1 MTPNPERS
9 HTMFTT
15 RDGQA
20 ASNGRPIVANGPSP
34 CGYLEFYMIKPK
46 LPAQTRV
53 HRGGVAPPK
62 A

>member
-1 MTPNPERS
+1 
-9 HTMFTT
+9 MFTT
-15 RDGQA
+15 RDDRA
-20 ASNGRPIVANGPSP
+20 ASNGRQLVANSP